1 MTETQPT
8 IRFKSS
14 RFGDLEI
21 PEEKVIRVPDGIIG
35 FQEFKR
41 YVLLDPT
48 GGESLFLW
56 LHCVDDPDLAFVIA
70 DPLAFVPGYRIDSS
84 EPDIDRL
91 NVAQKPAPAL
101 FVIVTVPPDDPDKIN
116 ANLIAPLLYFESDN
130 SLYQIILENA
140 DWPLRYFLLGEGR
153 SDPGATGTDA
163 APSGGVL

>member
-21 PEEKVIRVPDGIIG
+21 PEEKIIRVPEGIIG

-41 YVLLDPT
+41 YALLDPT

-56 LHCVDDPDLAFVIA
+56 LHCVDDPDLAFIIA

-91 NVAQKPAPAL
+91 SVARKPAPAL
-101 FVIVTVPPDDPDKIN
+101 FVIVTVPPDDPDRIN
-116 ANLIAPLLYFESDN
+116 ANLIAPLLFFESEN

-140 DWPLRYFLLGEGR
+140 DWPLRYFLLEGEG
-153 SDPGATGTDA
+153 SDPNATGCDPA
-163 APSGGVL
+163 SPGEVL